1 MEDLKN
7 ILEENGVMCKKI
19 TYSETLDKLVL
30 TLKKDYIKREAI
42 AIKIGLCILAVSTLC
57 AGIGFGSGNDVLSA
71 ISFITMIASLFLIV
85 LMILHTKRKCENRHE
100 ENECYEIS
108 WENHSITDMVEL
120 LTERCTLK
128 QKSND
133 MSFLVPKDEDGKRIF
148 SSQVKENSGTML
160 CIMPN
165 RHSIMFSLIAYDSD
179 NLQLC
184 KVDKVF
190 CS

>member
-7 ILEENGVMCKKI
+7 VLEENGVMCEEM
-19 TYSETLDKLVL
+19 TYSETLDKLVR
-30 TLKKDYIKREAI
+30 TLKKDYIKREVI
-42 AIKIGLCILAVSTLC
+42 AIRIGLCVLAVSTLC
-57 AGIGFGSGNDVLSA
+57 AGIGFGSGRIVLST
-71 ISFITMIASLFLIV
+71 ISFIMMIVAMFQIIF
-85 LMILHTKRKCENRHE
+85 MILHTKRKCEKRYE

-148 SSQVKENSGTML
+148 SSQVKENSAPML
-160 CIMPN
+160 CVMIN
-165 RHSIMFSLIAYDSD
+165 HHAILLSLTAYDSD
-179 NLQLC
+179 RLQLR